1 MAPRAPAE
9 GELPLGL
16 DELADEFVRAVDRLV
31 ADVACGVDTRGGGGS
46 PPPELAEVA
55 DEFVRALDR
64 PPGPPPEIRAAALP
78 PPTYGPP
85 PACAWEL
92 ALADV
97 AASLHMYSDV
107 VGALEVAATARA
119 QCGGNKWVCA
129 QAALL
134 ERLVAVYKQVDDVY
148 ASV

>member
-16 DELADEFVRAVDRLV
+16 DELADEFVRAVGRLV
-31 ADVACGVDTRGGGGS
+31 AELACDLDTRGGGGG
-46 PPPELAEVA
+46 PPLELAKVA
-55 DEFVRALDR
+55 GESVRAMDR
-64 PPGPPPEIRAAALP
+64 RPGPPPEIRAAALP
-78 PPTYGPP
+78 PPTYGTPS
-85 PACAWEL
+85 AGAWEL

-97 AASLHMYSDV
+97 AASVHMYSDV

-134 ERLVAVYKQVDDVY
+134 ERKVAVYKQIDDVY